1 MIHES
6 DIASEDRTNNC
17 PRWGGFVVSVM
28 QKTKSH
34 MYLYWVE
41 LFTVTANLYN
51 IAFLHTLNKLYFCP
65 RTLAQ
70 VLASLY
76 LVIVTLATI

>member
-1 MIHES
+1 LLCIHAKQINQVIEDPFQKKESVRMIHES
-6 DIASEDRTNNC
+6 DIASKDRTNNC

-28 QKTKSH
+28 QKTKSR

-51 IAFLHTLNKLYFCP
+51 IAFLHTLNK
-65 RTLAQ
+65 
-70 VLASLY
+70 
-76 LVIVTLATI
+76 